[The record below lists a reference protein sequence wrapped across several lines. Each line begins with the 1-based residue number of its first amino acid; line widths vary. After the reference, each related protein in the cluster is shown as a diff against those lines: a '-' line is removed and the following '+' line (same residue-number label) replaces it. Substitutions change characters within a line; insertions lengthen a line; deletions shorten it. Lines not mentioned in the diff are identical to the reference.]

1 MGGTA
6 DVLVLNMRPFLSLP
20 WKILGITLGAL
31 LLMTILLTSFTLVKM
46 EQDFRLQ
53 QDKQLELRQQ
63 QFNHLNLLL
72 ENQLR
77 SWIESF
83 ADLMELRSQP
93 DFSSFAEA
101 LANHYD
107 AIAVHLNVES
117 IWLLD
122 AQLNSLYASTE
133 QIPPS
138 VLDVAKQVMAEQQ
151 PQSAIFCSSQCT
163 KLILVP
169 VQNAKADIAVVALST
184 TLLDILA
191 SLKQGVGS
199 EVAIVRIDSADN
211 SPLRQFELLSLSN
224 PELMRPVF
232 RALSTQP
239 SLQEARTQGIDVEL
253 AQQHYLISLLPLL
266 AQNRNFYLAL
276 VDDTTKFVKAQAAY
290 QQQIIVFA
298 CVCFALLAVLI
309 YFSTVRLSRRLLALA
324 QHLPLLAQRQ
334 FRQFRQHSAY
344 DPLLFQDE
352 LDVLTQ
358 AAYQLSVE
366 LEQLH
371 QQIETNTQELENI
384 AMFDLLTGLPNRNM
398 LQFQLKKCLAA
409 LERQKGSIA
418 VLFLDLDDFKKIN
431 DSKGHAAG
439 DKLLVEAAQRLRAC
453 IRSADI
459 ACRFGGDEFVLVLT
473 QSSELDYPYQVAD
486 RIFDAFKQPISL
498 GSQLFYISTSIGITT
513 TEQHDVSP
521 DELVRQADMAMY
533 EAKARGGN
541 VALLYD
547 QAMYQRLA
555 QRLML
560 ESEIKDAIKF
570 KQFSLSLQPQIELS
584 TGRLAG
590 FEALLRWQHPVR
602 GTVTPDEFIGILE
615 NSPQMIEL
623 GYWVFQRSF
632 ELAKE
637 LIGKGYP
644 DIRISINL
652 SAEQFLDPA
661 LPGLLELWLDDLALS
676 AQHFELELTERTLV
690 QNIET
695 TLSAMRQLKA
705 QGFYFSIDDFG
716 TGYSSLSY
724 LKQMPVDII
733 KIDKSFI
740 FGMLENDADYQIIV
754 STIAMVQKLE
764 LKVVAEGVENR
775 AQLQL
780 LKQHRCDFAQGYY
793 FARPL
798 NEAQL
803 AEFLEHKVPN
813 GYLMLT

>member
-1 MGGTA
+1 
-6 DVLVLNMRPFLSLP
+6 MRPFLSLP
-20 WKILGITLGAL
+20 WKILAITLTAL
-31 LLMTILLTSFTLVKM
+31 LLMSVLLTSFTLVKM
-46 EQDFRLQ
+46 EEDFRLQ
-53 QDKQLELRQQ
+53 QDKQLQLRQQ

-77 SWIESF
+77 SWVESF
-83 ADLMELRSQP
+83 TELVELRAQQ
-93 DFSSFAEA
+93 DFSTFTRS
-101 LANHYD
+101 LADHYD
-107 AIAVHLNVES
+107 TISVHLNVES
-117 IWLLD
+117 LWLLD
-122 AQLNSLYASTE
+122 ANLQSLYASTE

-138 VLDVAKQVMAEQQ
+138 VLTVAAQVLAEQQ
-151 PQSAIFCSSQCT
+151 PKSAIYCASQCT
-163 KLILVP
+163 KLVLVP
-169 VQNAKADIAVVALST
+169 VQNGKGDIAVVAVST
-184 TLLDILA
+184 TLLDILS
-191 SLKQGVGS
+191 SLKQGIGS
-199 EVAIVRIDSADN
+199 EVAITRIDSADS
-211 SPLRQFELLSLSN
+211 SPLRQFDLLSLSN

-232 RALSTQP
+232 RALANQP
-239 SLQEARTQGIDVEL
+239 SLLQARSQGIDVTL
-253 AQQHYLISLLPLL
+253 ADQHYLISLLPLN
-266 AQNRNFYLAL
+266 AQNNYYYLAL
-276 VDDTTKFVKAQAAY
+276 VDDTSKFVQAQRAY
-290 QQQIIVFA
+290 KQQIIIFA
-298 CVCFALLAVLI
+298 CGCFIFLAVLI
-309 YFSTVRLSRRLLALA
+309 FYSTQRLSRRLLNLA
-324 QHLPLLAQRQ
+324 RHLPLLAQRQ
-334 FRQFRQHSAY
+334 FRQFRDVSNHA
-344 DPLLFQDE
+344 PLLFQDE
-352 LDVLTQ
+352 LDVLSQ

-371 QQIETNTQELENI
+371 QQIELNTQELENI

-398 LQFQLKKCLAA
+398 LQFQLKKCLAG
-409 LERQKGSIA
+409 LERQKGAIA

-439 DKLLVEAAQRLRAC
+439 DQLLVEAAQRLRAC

-459 ACRFGGDEFVLVLT
+459 ACRFGGDEFVVVLT
-473 QSSELDYPYQVAD
+473 QSNELDYPYQVAD
-486 RIFDAFKQPISL
+486 RIFEAFKQPISL

-513 TEQHDVSP
+513 TEHFDASP

-533 EAKARGGN
+533 EAKDRGGN

-547 QAMYQRLA
+547 QQMYQRLA
-555 QRLML
+555 HRLVL
-560 ESEIKDAIKF
+560 ESEIKEAIKLR
-570 KQFSLSLQPQIELS
+570 QFSLSLQPQIELA

-632 ELAKE
+632 QLAKQ
-637 LIGKGYP
+637 LIGQGYP
-644 DIRISINL
+644 HIRISINL
-652 SAEQFLDPA
+652 SAEQFLDPM
-661 LPGLLELWLDDLALS
+661 LPGLLEGWLDELGLS

-690 QNIET
+690 QNIEA
-695 TLSAMRQLKA
+695 TLTAMRLLKA

-733 KIDKSFI
+733 KIDKSFV

-780 LKQHRCDFAQGYY
+780 LKQHRCDFGQGYY

-798 NEAQL
+798 NEQQL
-803 AEFLEHKVPN
+803 AEFLEQQVPN
-813 GYLMLT
+813 GYLLLS

>member
-1 MGGTA
+1 
-6 DVLVLNMRPFLSLP
+6 
-20 WKILGITLGAL
+20 
-31 LLMTILLTSFTLVKM
+31 
-46 EQDFRLQ
+46 
-53 QDKQLELRQQ
+53 
-63 QFNHLNLLL
+63 
-72 ENQLR
+72 
-77 SWIESF
+77 
-83 ADLMELRSQP
+83 
-93 DFSSFAEA
+93 
-101 LANHYD
+101 
-107 AIAVHLNVES
+107 
-117 IWLLD
+117 
-122 AQLNSLYASTE
+122 
-133 QIPPS
+133 
-138 VLDVAKQVMAEQQ
+138 
-151 PQSAIFCSSQCT
+151 
-163 KLILVP
+163 
-169 VQNAKADIAVVALST
+169 
-184 TLLDILA
+184 
-191 SLKQGVGS
+191 
-199 EVAIVRIDSADN
+199 
-211 SPLRQFELLSLSN
+211 
-224 PELMRPVF
+224 
-232 RALSTQP
+232 
-239 SLQEARTQGIDVEL
+239 
-253 AQQHYLISLLPLL
+253 
-266 AQNRNFYLAL
+266 
-276 VDDTTKFVKAQAAY
+276 
-290 QQQIIVFA
+290 
-298 CVCFALLAVLI
+298 
-309 YFSTVRLSRRLLALA
+309 
-324 QHLPLLAQRQ
+324 
-334 FRQFRQHSAY
+334 
-344 DPLLFQDE
+344 
-352 LDVLTQ
+352 
-358 AAYQLSVE
+358 
-366 LEQLH
+366 
-371 QQIETNTQELENI
+371 
-384 AMFDLLTGLPNRNM
+384 
-398 LQFQLKKCLAA
+398 
-409 LERQKGSIA
+409 
-418 VLFLDLDDFKKIN
+418 
-431 DSKGHAAG
+431 
-439 DKLLVEAAQRLRAC
+439 
-453 IRSADI
+453 
-459 ACRFGGDEFVLVLT
+459 
-473 QSSELDYPYQVAD
+473 
-486 RIFDAFKQPISL
+486 
-498 GSQLFYISTSIGITT
+498 
-513 TEQHDVSP
+513 
-521 DELVRQADMAMY
+521 MY